1 MREYTT
7 QDGNR
12 IRKNGRAK
20 KIYFNIDGSSYFL
33 WNGRRQRLDDIPR
46 LTYPVF
52 FENEDGKTD
61 FCSGYICLC
70 NWGGVLVQID
80 DSGEAVQLYDE
91 IQN

>member
-1 MREYTT
+1 MREYITET
-7 QDGNR
+7 GNK

-20 KIYFNIDGSSYFL
+20 RIYETASGRPYFV
-33 WNGRRQRLDDIPR
+33 WNGQRYHLDDIGR
-46 LTYPVF
+46 LSYPVF
-52 FENEDGKTD
+52 FENENGKTD

-91 IQN
+91 IEN